1 MEQKSHQFIKFVRK
15 HLAQYGMKL
24 ILGRGKCVN
33 VDGFRCSGCFDESG
47 KAIRIARHCNEFLH
61 VLVHEYCHFL
71 QYINSSKVYEKSYKA
86 SNIVDGWLK
95 GKNYA
100 AKDVKR
106 AFFIVRSMERDC
118 EKRAVRLINEFKL
131 KIDTKMYSKR
141 AHVYIYSH
149 FMMEKSRK
157 FYSFKRDPYYSKC
170 VLRIMPSNMA
180 VLSHLSI
187 PTKVYSVLES
197 LMK

>member
-47 KAIRIARHCNEFLH
+47 KAIRVARHCNQFLH

-118 EKRAVRLINEFKL
+118 EKRAVRLINEAASKTLL
-131 KIDTKMYSKR
+131 KPDLIQKFADDGSTVMSGNPEQVSK
-141 AHVYIYSH
+141 YIKAQQ
-149 FMMEKSRK
+149 MEWAALIREAGIQL
-157 FYSFKRDPYYSKC
+157 D
-170 VLRIMPSNMA
+170 
-180 VLSHLSI
+180 
-187 PTKVYSVLES
+187 
-197 LMK
+197 